1 MDARAGWAELGYHFA
16 DARWA
21 PTISY
26 RVSYFSGDDPATSAY
41 ERWDP
46 LLSGGTGEQWVQGA
60 NHFKVVQDSNVV
72 AHHIQ
77 ARFKMSPRIE
87 VVPQFWAFRADELN
101 NIGGNPALS
110 VLSDDEPGY
119 EANVTVKWFKSKNT
133 YIHGHVAYTVPGSA
147 AKAALGGSAKD
158 WLSVMAFVRY
168 AFRASGRSPPSPQ
181 KRGIPM
187 SEPHD
192 SAENLERRALLK
204 VLGAAAM
211 TGGLASPLAAETA
224 QPAAMPT
231 TLGAYAMPWDPADPA
246 LPGRQN
252 IVPVPEDYFVPGRF
266 AGKTALVTG
275 CARGMGRLAAMRLA
289 REGAN
294 VVGVD
299 WIADEGQAVIDAIL
313 SEGGKAA
320 FVQGDISE
328 TAVCDA
334 MVQAAV
340 GHFGGLDCALN
351 NAGVMDAIFPGDPID
366 YASQKD
372 LVMARID
379 EASDDY
385 WDVVMRVNATGTFR
399 SLRAE
404 LRQMLAQGRG
414 GSIVNV
420 ASVVGLRGFGGTPS
434 YVASKHAVNGLTKNA
449 AIDYAPASLKAY

>member
-1 MDARAGWAELGYHFA
+1 
-16 DARWA
+16 
-21 PTISY
+21 
-26 RVSYFSGDDPATSAY
+26 
-41 ERWDP
+41 
-46 LLSGGTGEQWVQGA
+46 
-60 NHFKVVQDSNVV
+60 
-72 AHHIQ
+72 
-77 ARFKMSPRIE
+77 
-87 VVPQFWAFRADELN
+87 
-101 NIGGNPALS
+101 
-110 VLSDDEPGY
+110 
-119 EANVTVKWFKSKNT
+119 
-133 YIHGHVAYTVPGSA
+133 
-147 AKAALGGSAKD
+147 
-158 WLSVMAFVRY
+158 
-168 AFRASGRSPPSPQ
+168 
-181 KRGIPM
+181 M

-192 SAENLERRALLK
+192 SAENLERRTLLK
-204 VLGAAAM
+204 VLGAAAV

-224 QPAAMPT
+224 QPAAMPA
-231 TLGAYAMPWDPADPA
+231 TLGAYALPWDPADPA

-275 CARGMGRLAAMRLA
+275 CARGMGRQAAMRLA
-289 REGAN
+289 REGAQ

-299 WIADEGQAVIDAIL
+299 WIADEGQAVIDAIR
-313 SEGGKAA
+313 SEGGKAV
-320 FVQGDISE
+320 FVPGDISE

-340 GHFGGLDCALN
+340 EHFGGLDCALN

-379 EASDDY
+379 EATDDY

-414 GSIVNV
+414 GSIINV
-420 ASVVGLRGFGGTPS
+420 ASVAGLRGFGGTPS

-449 AIDYAPASLKAY
+449 AIDYAPYGIRVNSVCMGTTITPMYERAFDLLRQRAESGFHDSGLGMMKISSLIEASQQPRRGSTAAEQVAVMLFLLSPEASNLTGANYATDGGFTAY